1 MTNKNNKSIKN
12 TKPNKKDSKSENE
25 NTKGRGS
32 GKIHNHLPD
41 SKLINTM
48 QYKINELNE
57 EDELKQK
64 GKKFG
69 PSRKKRLNA
78 TKSEL
83 MQNIIF
89 PSMANLLY
97 FFETVSSDRRLQ
109 KWFQKDII
117 QLIGMKGYDEKFSDG
132 EFENQKLIYRFSKNN
147 LSRLIKAIGDSF
159 DDTLHTKQDDR
170 TNDALIGLY
179 LYQVQT
185 VLAHKVEKQIAKILA
200 KNNLAAKDMLERF
213 ILARDSLPLLIQTT
227 VKDFQYHNIIERNDV
242 FSKSFR

>member
-1 MTNKNNKSIKN
+1 MTKKNNKSIKN
-12 TKPNKKDSKSENE
+12 TKLNKKNSKNDSK

-32 GKIHNHLPD
+32 GKIHNHVPD
-41 SKLINTM
+41 SKLINIM

-97 FFETVSSDRRLQ
+97 FFETVSKDKILQ

-117 QLIGMKGYDEKFSDG
+117 QLIGMKGYDQKFSEG
-132 EFENQKLIYRFSKNN
+132 EFENQKLIYKFSRNN
-147 LSRLIKAIGDSF
+147 IARLIKAISDSF

-185 VLAHKVEKQIAKILA
+185 ILAYKVEKQIAKILA

-213 ILARDSLPLLIQTT
+213 IIARDSLPLLIQTS
-227 VKDFQYHNIIERNDV
+227 VKDFQYHNVIKLNDV
-242 FSKSFR
+242 FTKFE